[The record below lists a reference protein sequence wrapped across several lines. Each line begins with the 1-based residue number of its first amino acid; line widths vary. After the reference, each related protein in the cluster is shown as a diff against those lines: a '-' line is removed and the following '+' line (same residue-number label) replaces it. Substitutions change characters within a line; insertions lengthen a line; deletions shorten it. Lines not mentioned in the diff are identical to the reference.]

1 MPQIMQNR
9 FGELSTTVPPQN
21 EISIMREFDF
31 TLKFALANINTE
43 AENYVESL
51 GKAGCDDAII
61 GIGKKG
67 RIAFQFCREAKDAS
81 EAIFSAIKEIKSV
94 IPDARLVEATPDLVS
109 VSDIAEL
116 LGFSHQNIRKLIH
129 SLTFPEPIYEGQF
142 AVWHLA
148 KVLQWFEQGQS
159 KKIEPSLMEIAN
171 ANMQLN
177 IAKELA
183 NLDPQ
188 FYARIS
194 ATLKYKEYIHNNPVK

>member
-1 MPQIMQNR
+1 MK
-9 FGELSTTVPPQN
+9 
-21 EISIMREFDF
+21 EFDF
-31 TLKFALANINTE
+31 TLKFAFSNINTE
-43 AENYVESL
+43 AKNYVESL

-94 IPDARLVEATPDLVS
+94 IPDARLIEATPDLVS

-129 SLTFPEPIYEGQF
+129 NLTFPEPIHEGKF
-142 AVWHLA
+142 VVWHLA
-148 KVLQWFEQGQS
+148 KVLQWFEQKQP
-159 KKIEPSLMEIAN
+159 IEPSLMEIAN

-177 IAKELA
+177 ISKEFA
-183 NLDPQ
+183 NLDPK
-188 FYARIS
+188 FHAKIS
-194 ATLKYKEYIHNNPVK
+194 AALNFNS